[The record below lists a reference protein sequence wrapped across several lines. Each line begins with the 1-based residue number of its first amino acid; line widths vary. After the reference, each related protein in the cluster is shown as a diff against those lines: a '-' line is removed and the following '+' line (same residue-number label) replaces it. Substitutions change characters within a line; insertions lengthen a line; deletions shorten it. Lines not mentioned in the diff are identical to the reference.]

1 MRVLGIDPGSR
12 FTGFGLLD
20 WVQGNA
26 QHVHHGVVT
35 LNPQKPLSERLGL
48 LSEGLEQVV
57 RDYAPTVAAVEQV
70 FTAHNV
76 RSAIVLAQAR
86 GAVLAVLG
94 RAGVPVFEYAAAE
107 VKTTVTGYGRADKQ
121 QMQKMVSLL
130 LGIHTP
136 AVHDASDALA
146 VGLCHLRN
154 ARLTAQAAMLRSVAR

>member
-12 FTGFGLLD
+12 FTGYGLLD
-20 WVQGNA
+20 WVQGA
-26 QHVHHGVVT
+26 AKHVHNGVVK
-35 LNPQKPLSERLGL
+35 LNPEKPLSERLGV
-48 LSEGLEQVV
+48 LSEGVEALV
-57 RDYAPTVAAVEQV
+57 REFAPTVAAVEQV

-76 RSAIVLAQAR
+76 KSAIVLAQAR

-94 RAGVPVFEYAAAE
+94 RHGVPVFEYSASE
-107 VKTTVTGYGRADKQ
+107 VKTAVTGYGRADKQ

-146 VGLCHLRN
+146 VGICHLRN
-154 ARLTAQAAMLRSVAR
+154 ARLTAQAAMLRSAAR